1 MTAEDEK
8 SKTDSPGSTDTAG
21 EYEDGKTENHVN
33 AKKETAYEFSGI
45 DNSKEA
51 VSESNMEFLLD
62 IPLEVSIVLGRTR
75 MLIDQLLKLSQGS
88 VIELSKYAG
97 ETLEILANQ
106 KVIAK
111 GEVVVV
117 NEKYGIRLTEIVS
130 PMERVERLG

>member
-1 MTAEDEK
+1 MAAEDEK
-8 SKTDSPGSTDTAG
+8 SKTGSPGRTEIADEAENG
-21 EYEDGKTENHVN
+21 EAENHVN
-33 AKKETAYEFSGI
+33 VKKEAAYEFSDI

-62 IPLEVSIVLGRTR
+62 IPLEISIELGRTR

-97 ETLEILANQ
+97 DTLEILANQ

>member
-8 SKTDSPGSTDTAG
+8 SQTESPGSGASTG
-21 EYEDGKTENHVN
+21 EIENQLDVDQQ
-33 AKKETAYEFSGI
+33 APYEFSGI
-45 DNSKEA
+45 DHSKEA
-51 VSESNMEFLLD
+51 VSENNMEFLLD
-62 IPLEVSIVLGRTR
+62 IPLEISIELGRTR

-130 PMERVERLG
+130 PMERVARLG

>member
-1 MTAEDEK
+1 MK
-8 SKTDSPGSTDTAG
+8 KTKRITLASLKPSG
-21 EYEDGKTENHVN
+21 ETENQIN
-33 AKKETAYEFSGI
+33 DKKEAPYEFSDI
-45 DNSKEA
+45 DHSKEA
-51 VSESNMEFLLD
+51 VSENNMEFLLD
-62 IPLEVSIVLGRTR
+62 IPLEISIELGRTR

-130 PMERVERLG
+130 PMERVQRLG

>member
-1 MTAEDEK
+1 MAAEDKK
-8 SKTDSPGSTDTAG
+8 SQTGSPGSGAPTG
-21 EYEDGKTENHVN
+21 ETENHVN
-33 AKKETAYEFSGI
+33 AEQDAPYEFSDI
-45 DNSKEA
+45 DHSKEA

-62 IPLEVSIVLGRTR
+62 IPLEISIELGRTR

-130 PMERVERLG
+130 PMERVARLG

>member
-8 SKTDSPGSTDTAG
+8 SKTGSPGSTDTAG
-21 EYEDGKTENHVN
+21 ETENGEAENNV
-33 AKKETAYEFSGI
+33 KKEAAYEFSDI

-62 IPLEVSIVLGRTR
+62 IPLEISIELGRTS

-130 PMERVERLG
+130 PMERVARLG

>member
-8 SKTDSPGSTDTAG
+8 SQTGSPGSTETASETKDG
-21 EYEDGKTENHVN
+21 ETENHVN
-33 AKKETAYEFSGI
+33 VKKEAPYEFSDI
-45 DNSKEA
+45 NNSKEA

-62 IPLEVSIVLGRTR
+62 IPLEISIELGRTR

-97 ETLEILANQ
+97 DTLEILANQ

>member
-1 MTAEDEK
+1 MTAEGEK
-8 SKTDSPGSTDTAG
+8 NGTGSPGSTETTG
-21 EYEDGKTENHVN
+21 ETEYHGNV
-33 AKKETAYEFSGI
+33 KKEAPYEFSDI

-51 VSESNMEFLLD
+51 VSESNMDFLLD
-62 IPLEVSIVLGRTR
+62 IPLEISVELGRTR

-88 VIELSKYAG
+88 VIELTKYAG

-130 PMERVERLG
+130 PMERVARLG

>member
-1 MTAEDEK
+1 
-8 SKTDSPGSTDTAG
+8 
-21 EYEDGKTENHVN
+21 
-33 AKKETAYEFSGI
+33 
-45 DNSKEA
+45 
-51 VSESNMEFLLD
+51 
-62 IPLEVSIVLGRTR
+62 
-75 MLIDQLLKLSQGS
+75 

>member
-1 MTAEDEK
+1 MAAENEK
-8 SKTDSPGSTDTAG
+8 SGTDRTDSKETAG
-21 EYEDGKTENHVN
+21 EAKNHIN
-33 AKKETAYEFSGI
+33 AKKETPYEFSDI
-45 DNSKEA
+45 DSSNQA

-62 IPLEVSIVLGRTR
+62 IPLDISIELGRTR

-130 PMERVERLG
+130 PMERVARLG

>member
-1 MTAEDEK
+1 MTAEDKK
-8 SKTDSPGSTDTAG
+8 SETGSPGSTETAG
-21 EYEDGKTENHVN
+21 EPENHVN
-33 AKKETAYEFSGI
+33 VKKEAAYEFSDI

-62 IPLEVSIVLGRTR
+62 IPLEISIELGRTR

>member
-8 SKTDSPGSTDTAG
+8 SQTGSPGSTENAG
-21 EYEDGKTENHVN
+21 ETGNHVN
-33 AKKETAYEFSGI
+33 VKKEEPYEFSDI

-62 IPLEVSIVLGRTR
+62 IPLEISIELGRTR

-97 ETLEILANQ
+97 DTLEILANQ

>member
-8 SKTDSPGSTDTAG
+8 SETGGPGSNETTG
-21 EYEDGKTENHVN
+21 EIENQISV
-33 AKKETAYEFSGI
+33 KEEAPYEFSDI
-45 DNSKEA
+45 ENSKKA
-51 VSESNMEFLLD
+51 VSEGKMEFLLD
-62 IPLEVSIVLGRTR
+62 IPLEISIELGRTR

-130 PMERVERLG
+130 PMERIQRLG

>member
-1 MTAEDEK
+1 M
-8 SKTDSPGSTDTAG
+8 S
-21 EYEDGKTENHVN
+21 EN
-33 AKKETAYEFSGI
+33 K
-45 DNSKEA
+45 
-51 VSESNMEFLLD
+51 MEFLLD
-62 IPLEVSIVLGRTR
+62 IPLEISIELGRTR

-130 PMERVERLG
+130 PMERVQRLG

>member
-1 MTAEDEK
+1 MAAEDEK
-8 SKTDSPGSTDTAG
+8 SKTGSPGSTDTAG
-21 EYEDGKTENHVN
+21 ETENGEAENQVKVN
-33 AKKETAYEFSGI
+33 KEAAYEFSGI

-62 IPLEVSIVLGRTR
+62 IPLEISIELGRTR

>member
-1 MTAEDEK
+1 MTEEDEK
-8 SKTDSPGSTDTAG
+8 SQTESPGSEASAG
-21 EYEDGKTENHVN
+21 ETENQLNVEQQ
-33 AKKETAYEFSGI
+33 APYEFSGI
-45 DNSKEA
+45 DHSKEA

-62 IPLEVSIVLGRTR
+62 IPLEISIELGRTR

-130 PMERVERLG
+130 PMERVARLG

>member
-21 EYEDGKTENHVN
+21 ENEDGKTENHVN
-33 AKKETAYEFSGI
+33 VKKETAYEFSGI

-62 IPLEVSIVLGRTR
+62 IPLEVSIELGRTR

-130 PMERVERLG
+130 PMERVARLG

>member
-1 MTAEDEK
+1 MTAENEK
-8 SKTDSPGSTDTAG
+8 NGTGSTDSTETAG
-21 EYEDGKTENHVN
+21 VTKSRIN
-33 AKKETAYEFSGI
+33 AEKETPYEFTDI
-45 DNSKEA
+45 DNSNQA

-62 IPLEVSIVLGRTR
+62 IPLEISIELGRTR

-130 PMERVERLG
+130 PMERVARLG

>member
-1 MTAEDEK
+1 MAAEDEK
-8 SKTDSPGSTDTAG
+8 SETGGPGSTETAG
-21 EYEDGKTENHVN
+21 EIKNHISV
-33 AKKETAYEFSGI
+33 KEEAPYEFSDI
-45 DNSKEA
+45 ENSKEA
-51 VSESNMEFLLD
+51 VSEGKMEFLLD
-62 IPLEVSIVLGRTR
+62 IPLEISIELGRTR

-130 PMERVERLG
+130 PMERVQRLG

>member
-1 MTAEDEK
+1 MTEQGVNNETGSPDSSEIADE
-8 SKTDSPGSTDTAG
+8 SKNQTNSNPEAP
-21 EYEDGKTENHVN
+21 
-33 AKKETAYEFSGI
+33 YEFSDI
-45 DNSKEA
+45 DHSNQA

-62 IPLEVSIVLGRTR
+62 IPLEISVELGRTR

-130 PMERVERLG
+130 PMERVARLG

>member
-8 SKTDSPGSTDTAG
+8 NETGNPGSTENTG
-21 EYEDGKTENHVN
+21 EIKKQVN
-33 AKKETAYEFSGI
+33 DKKEAPYEFSDI
-45 DNSKEA
+45 DHAKEA
-51 VSESNMEFLLD
+51 VSENNMEFLLD
-62 IPLEVSIVLGRTR
+62 IPLEISIELGRTR

-88 VIELSKYAG
+88 VIELTKYAG

-130 PMERVERLG
+130 PMERVQRLG

>member
-8 SKTDSPGSTDTAG
+8 SQTGSMGSIETAG
-21 EYEDGKTENHVN
+21 ETEKHVN
-33 AKKETAYEFSGI
+33 VKKEAPYEFSDI
-45 DNSKEA
+45 NNSKEA

-62 IPLEVSIVLGRTR
+62 IPLEISIELGRTR

-97 ETLEILANQ
+97 DTLEILANQ

>member
-1 MTAEDEK
+1 MTAEDGNK
-8 SKTDSPGSTDTAG
+8 QKDGSGSTET
-21 EYEDGKTENHVN
+21 EYETENN
-33 AKKETAYEFSGI
+33 ENIKNEASYEFSDI
-45 DNSKEA
+45 DNSKKA

-62 IPLEVSIVLGRTR
+62 IPLVISIELGRTR
-75 MLIDQLLKLSQGS
+75 MLINQLLKLSQGS

-130 PMERVERLG
+130 PMERVARLG

>member
-8 SKTDSPGSTDTAG
+8 NETGSPGSTENAG
-21 EYEDGKTENHVN
+21 ETEKQVN
-33 AKKETAYEFSGI
+33 DKKEAPYEFSDI
-45 DNSKEA
+45 DNQKEA
-51 VSESNMEFLLD
+51 VSENKMEFLLD
-62 IPLEVSIVLGRTR
+62 IPLEISIELGRTS

-130 PMERVERLG
+130 PMERVQRLG

>member
-1 MTAEDEK
+1 MTAEDQKNE
-8 SKTDSPGSTDTAG
+8 TGSPGSTETVG
-21 EYEDGKTENHVN
+21 ETENQVN
-33 AKKETAYEFSGI
+33 DKKNAPYEFS
-45 DNSKEA
+45 DLDHSKE
-51 VSESNMEFLLD
+51 VMSESKMEFLLD
-62 IPLEVSIVLGRTR
+62 IPLEISIELGRTR

-97 ETLEILANQ
+97 ETLEILANR

-130 PMERVERLG
+130 PMERVQRLG

>member
-8 SKTDSPGSTDTAG
+8 SQTGSPSSEASAG
-21 EYEDGKTENHVN
+21 ETENQLNVEQQ
-33 AKKETAYEFSGI
+33 APYEFSGI
-45 DNSKEA
+45 DHSKEA

-62 IPLEVSIVLGRTR
+62 IPLEISIELGRTR

-130 PMERVERLG
+130 PMERVARLG

>member
-1 MTAEDEK
+1 MAAEDEK
-8 SKTDSPGSTDTAG
+8 NKTDSPGTTETAG
-21 EYEDGKTENHVN
+21 VPVN
-33 AKKETAYEFSGI
+33 AGSENNTNIKKEAPYEFSDI
-45 DNSKEA
+45 DNSKET
-51 VSESNMEFLLD
+51 VSESNMDFLLD
-62 IPLEVSIVLGRTR
+62 IPLEISIELGRTNL
-75 MLIDQLLKLSQGS
+75 LIDQLLKLSQGS

-130 PMERVERLG
+130 PMERVARLG

>member
-8 SKTDSPGSTDTAG
+8 NGTDSPGGTESAG
-21 EYEDGKTENHVN
+21 ETENHRNV
-33 AKKETAYEFSGI
+33 KKEAPYEFSDI
-45 DNSKEA
+45 DNSTKA

-62 IPLEVSIVLGRTR
+62 IPLEISIELGRTS

-88 VIELSKYAG
+88 IIELTKYAG

-130 PMERVERLG
+130 PLERVTRLG

>member
-1 MTAEDEK
+1 MCYCNTC
-8 SKTDSPGSTDTAG
+8 
-21 EYEDGKTENHVN
+21 
-33 AKKETAYEFSGI
+33 KKETPGNKIKQSIFIFLVKDQIERDDKKSNDYEKGHKT
-45 DNSKEA
+45 D
-51 VSESNMEFLLD
+51 L
-62 IPLEVSIVLGRTR
+62 
-75 MLIDQLLKLSQGS
+75 
-88 VIELSKYAG
+88 IELSKYAG

>member
-1 MTAEDEK
+1 MNFQTLI
-8 SKTDSPGSTDTAG
+8 TQR
-21 EYEDGKTENHVN
+21 NV
-33 AKKETAYEFSGI
+33 KKEAPYEFSDI
-45 DNSKEA
+45 DNSKET

-62 IPLEVSIVLGRTR
+62 IPLEISIELGRTR

-130 PMERVERLG
+130 PMERVARLG